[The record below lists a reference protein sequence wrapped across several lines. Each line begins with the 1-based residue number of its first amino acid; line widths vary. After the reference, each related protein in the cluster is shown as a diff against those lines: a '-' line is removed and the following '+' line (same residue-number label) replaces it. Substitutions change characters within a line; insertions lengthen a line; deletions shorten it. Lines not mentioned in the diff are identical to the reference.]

1 VITALPCMWSIRN
14 VTTYPTIP
22 RDTQNLNRIQHQNA
36 SVQAEPHAPVT
47 VLRYET
53 PPQLSLQIN
62 NTCGDI
68 HLYLVYL

>member
-47 VLRYET
+47 VLR
-53 PPQLSLQIN
+53 
-62 NTCGDI
+62 
-68 HLYLVYL
+68 

>member
-1 VITALPCMWSIRN
+1 MSSLLEVFLGLLIFPVSLHLLPVITALPCMWSIRN

-47 VLRYET
+47 VLR
-53 PPQLSLQIN
+53 
-62 NTCGDI
+62 
-68 HLYLVYL
+68 